1 VNGFHTK
8 PLDKTTWPDFGRL
21 VEKHNGVWGGCWC
34 MSFHLDDRGFKNR
47 TVLQNR
53 TEKEHRVRDG
63 RAHAALVYDGSAAVG
78 WCQFGPTD
86 ELPRIKYKR
95 AYFSGLTDPPD
106 WRITCFFVDRGYRGK
121 GVASVA
127 LKGALREISRLGGG
141 TVESY
146 PEDAAGR
153 SVSASFLH
161 NGTVSMFEREGFKR
175 SRRLG
180 KNHWVVTKVV
190 RKSSRKRPP
199 AQR

>member
-1 VNGFHTK
+1 MNGFHTK
-8 PLDKTTWPDFGRL
+8 PLDET
-21 VEKHNGVWGGCWC
+21 N
-34 MSFHLDDRGFKNR
+34 
-47 TVLQNR
+47 
-53 TEKEHRVRDG
+53 
-63 RAHAALVYDGSAAVG
+63 
-78 WCQFGPTD
+78 
-86 ELPRIKYKR
+86 KR

-106 WRITCFFVDRGYRGK
+106 WRITCFFVDRDYRGK

-153 SVSASFLH
+153 SVPASFLH

>member
-1 VNGFHTK
+1 VNGFRTK
-8 PLDKTTWPDFGRL
+8 PLDETTWPDFDRL
-21 VEKHNGVWGGCWC
+21 VEKHSGVWGGCSC

-53 TEKEHRVRDG
+53 TEEEHGVRDG

-86 ELPRIKYKR
+86 ELPRIKHKR

-106 WRITCFFVDRGYRGK
+106 WRITCFFVDRDYRGK

-127 LKGALREISRLGGG
+127 LNLKEALREISRLGGG

-153 SVSASFLH
+153 SVSASFLSLQRNCFH
-161 NGTVSMFEREGFKR
+161 CLSARA
-175 SRRLG
+175 
-180 KNHWVVTKVV
+180 
-190 RKSSRKRPP
+190 SSDHVASARTIGW
-199 AQR
+199 